1 MYSIK
6 NIYNIISTALI
17 IVYFIYIILNYPP
30 ITYKNGG
37 KTKISSN
44 VYNNYNDYN
53 WNQHNIIN
61 KNNCYSYATDVL
73 DFNDKKLQP
82 GQLSGITN
90 SLVYTC
96 DNLMNRVS
104 FDYDTYKTD
113 CNSACVE
120 DYHKIFL
127 AVDPND
133 LKDYHFYREE
143 HPGYWTHKPGHNK
156 ATSRDA
162 VNSIITDP
170 RDAHKDYTTIF
181 DKLLN
186 NNDVLNYEVDCGC
199 YCINTNNKHS

>member
-1 MYSIK
+1 
-6 NIYNIISTALI
+6 
-17 IVYFIYIILNYPP
+17 
-30 ITYKNGG
+30 
-37 KTKISSN
+37 
-44 VYNNYNDYN
+44 
-53 WNQHNIIN
+53 
-61 KNNCYSYATDVL
+61 
-73 DFNDKKLQP
+73 
-82 GQLSGITN
+82 
-90 SLVYTC
+90 
-96 DNLMNRVS
+96 MNRVS
-104 FDYDTYKTD
+104 SDYDTYKTD

-156 ATSRDA
+156 VTSRDA
-162 VNSIITDP
+162 VNRIITDP

-186 NNDVLNYEVDCGC
+186 NNDVLNYEIDCGC